1 MFNWMLWSWQ
11 SAVFFGIIFT
21 AVIILGFMGVKNPDY
36 GRKGFFP
43 IETSRGDRLF
53 IGVITDLSFLVLWVG
68 FVGSKLLII
77 PLLIMVVWFSI
88 QMKWG

>member
-36 GRKGFFP
+36 GRKGFFLLKQAG
-43 IETSRGDRLF
+43 ETD
-53 IGVITDLSFLVLWVG
+53 FL
-68 FVGSKLLII
+68 
-77 PLLIMVVWFSI
+77 
-88 QMKWG
+88 